1 MSFCKIFN
9 PNFAAFNKNN
19 FSEARARDHRVIGE
33 FIPGESGPSDMAEMQ
48 SSFLDPEK
56 TVQIELDVQPLFGRP
71 NRLVW
76 LQFLLDSK
84 LKEKR
89 FLMLNL
95 YEIPDEIEQG
105 QKMTKREISTATKV
119 IS

>member
-1 MSFCKIFN
+1 
-9 PNFAAFNKNN
+9 
-19 FSEARARDHRVIGE
+19 
-33 FIPGESGPSDMAEMQ
+33 MAEMQ
-48 SSFLDPEK
+48 SSFMDPEK
-56 TVQIELDVQPLFGRP
+56 TIQIELDVQPLFGRP

-95 YEIPDEIEQG
+95 YEIPEEIEQG
-105 QKMTKREISTATKV
+105 QKMTKREISRATKV
-119 IS
+119 MSRNFRLSHKFWPNILSSFLRLTQVYHIKKVM